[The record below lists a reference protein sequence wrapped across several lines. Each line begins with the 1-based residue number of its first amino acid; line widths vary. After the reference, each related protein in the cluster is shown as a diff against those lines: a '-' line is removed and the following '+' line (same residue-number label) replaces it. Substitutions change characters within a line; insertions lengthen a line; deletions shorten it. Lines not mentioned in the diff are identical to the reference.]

1 MTKHGTHENS
11 IYISCLVCRDA
22 GLRALGAQEPVVG
35 ASDADA
41 LFHSKDKK
49 LDRNKQAAY
58 HIEKDLLEANHWDE
72 ADKWLTPEYLQHNPN
87 VKSGRDGV
95 VKFFGSVTKPTP
107 VPEHYEGQSGIREC
121 RRGLRHSGHGAR
133 TDRSQRPTRSTP
145 PPGLTPGDSSTAK
158 PPSIG
163 TARKKAAGRRDGQRP
178 GPGVRR
184 RRGVC
189 PTY

>member
-1 MTKHGTHENS
+1 MVRMKIQFT
-11 IYISCLVCRDA
+11 LVA
-22 GLRALGAQEPVVG
+22 LFAALLVSSPLRAQEPVVG
-35 ASDADA
+35 ASDPDA

-107 VPEHYEGQSGIREC
+107 VPEHLTKVKVAFVNAEGDYVTVATVRE
-121 RRGLRHSGHGAR
+121 LQ
-133 TDRSQRPTRSTP
+133 TDPKDPSTKYTTTWFDTWRFVD
-145 PPGLTPGDSSTAK
+145 G
-158 PPSIG
+158 
-163 TARKKAAGRRDGQRP
+163 KAAEHWDCAEKGRRP
-178 GPGVRR
+178 
-184 RRGVC
+184 
-189 PTY
+189 